1 MTALSNSRSRRRPP
15 RRLMQD
21 LSIRERG
28 GGRRRLGFTPLM
40 LVSAMIALASCAHV
54 DPNPAFADLAKTVH
68 LRTGKRVQ
76 WNRGSAEDAQAQAA
90 VASLLSRALT
100 ADSAVQVALLNNH
113 NLQATYEELGI
124 AQADLVEAG
133 LLRNPI
139 FTFERRFPGQALEMD
154 LLKEFIDLLLLP
166 LRKRIAAA
174 QFEAAKLR
182 VGHEIL
188 NLAAEVRAAFYE
200 HQGDQQLVD
209 LRRTV
214 ADATERTAE
223 VALQMHQ
230 AGNLKSLDLAS
241 EQASH
246 AQAKIELSK
255 AYSEATQTREKLNK
269 VMGAFGTQTNWTVAP
284 RLPDLP
290 GSQVSTSQLE
300 SRAIQ
305 QRLDLAA
312 ARQQFIAEAR
322 ARGIARADAILQ
334 QGEVGAH
341 YEREAEGSYSI
352 GPSLNVAIPI
362 FNQGQP
368 ASARASAKM
377 RQAEQRYLALA
388 ADIRSDVRA
397 ARDKMLLAR
406 QQFEY
411 FKSTALPT
419 RTRVT
424 EESQLEYNAMQIGPF
439 QLLQAKQE
447 EVKTGADSVEAL
459 RDYWVA
465 RADLEKA
472 MGGPL
477 SGSLSSLSSSSKE
490 RVQEERG
497 RDRGRRRVG
506 D

>member
-1 MTALSNSRSRRRPP
+1 MESRYCRGCASSGSSFFPVEPSAHCRVGGANCTA
-15 RRLMQD
+15 
-21 LSIRERG
+21 
-28 GGRRRLGFTPLM
+28 
-40 LVSAMIALASCAHV
+40 
-54 DPNPAFADLAKTVH
+54 
-68 LRTGKRVQ
+68 
-76 WNRGSAEDAQAQAA
+76 
-90 VASLLSRALT
+90 
-100 ADSAVQVALLNNH
+100 NNH
-113 NLQATYEELGI
+113 TLQATYEELGI

-139 FTFERRFPGQALEMD
+139 FTFERRFPGQAAEID
-154 LLKEFIDLLLLP
+154 LLKEFIDIVLLP

-188 NLAAEVRAAFYE
+188 KTAAEVRAAFYE

-209 LRRTV
+209 LRKTV
-214 ADATERTAE
+214 AEATERSAETALKMKE
-223 VALQMHQ
+223 
-230 AGNLKSLDLAS
+230 AGNLRNLDLAN
-241 EQASH
+241 EQATH
-246 AQAKIELSK
+246 AQAKIELAK
-255 AYSEATQTREKLNK
+255 AQGEAVQSREKLNK
-269 VMGAFGTQTNWTVAP
+269 LMGAFGAQTNWTVAS
-284 RLPDLP
+284 RLPELP
-290 GSQVSTSQLE
+290 GGEVSTSQLE

-322 ARGIARADAILQ
+322 ARGIARAEAIL
-334 QGEVGAH
+334 EKAEFGAH
-341 YEREAEGSYSI
+341 YEREIEGTYSI
-352 GPSLNVAIPI
+352 GPSVNVPIPI

-377 RQAEQRYLALA
+377 RQAGQRYLALA

-397 ARDKMLLAR
+397 ARDKMLLSR
-406 QQFEY
+406 REVEY

-447 EVKTGADSVEAL
+447 EVKTGAESVEAL

-465 RADLEKA
+465 RAELEKA
-472 MGGPL
+472 VG
-477 SGSLSSLSSSSKE
+477 GSLSGKFVSLQREGKQSGE
-490 RVQEERG
+490 
-497 RDRGRRRVG
+497 
-506 D
+506 

>member
-1 MTALSNSRSRRRPP
+1 MNI
-15 RRLMQD
+15 
-21 LSIRERG
+21 IRNFG
-28 GGRRRLGFTPLM
+28 LLLGAG
-40 LVSAMIALASCAHV
+40 VLAGCAHV
-54 DPNPAFADLAKTVH
+54 DPNPAFRELANTVH

-76 WNRGSAEDAQAQAA
+76 WNRGTAEDAQAQAA
-90 VASLLSRALT
+90 VSSLLSRPLT
-100 ADSAVQVALLNNH
+100 AESAVQIALLNNH
-113 NLQATYEELGI
+113 TLQATYEELGI

-139 FTFERRFPGQALEMD
+139 FTFERRFPGQAAEID
-154 LLKEFIDLLLLP
+154 LLKEFIDIVLLP

-188 NLAAEVRAAFYE
+188 KTAAEVRAAFYE

-209 LRRTV
+209 LRKTV
-214 ADATERTAE
+214 AEATERSAETALKMKE
-223 VALQMHQ
+223 
-230 AGNLKSLDLAS
+230 AGNLRNLDLAN
-241 EQASH
+241 EQATH
-246 AQAKIELSK
+246 AQAKIELAK
-255 AYSEATQTREKLNK
+255 AQSEAVQSREKLNK
-269 VMGAFGTQTNWTVAP
+269 LMGAFGAQTNWTVAS
-284 RLPDLP
+284 RLPELP
-290 GSQVSTSQLE
+290 GGEVSTSQLE

-322 ARGIARADAILQ
+322 ARGIARAEAILKKA
-334 QGEVGAH
+334 EFGAH
-341 YEREAEGSYSI
+341 YEREIEGTYSI
-352 GPSLNVAIPI
+352 GPSVNVPIPI

-377 RQAEQRYLALA
+377 RQAGQRYLALA

-397 ARDKMLLAR
+397 ARDKMLLSRR
-406 QQFEY
+406 QVEY

-447 EVKTGADSVEAL
+447 EVKTGAESVEAL

-465 RADLEKA
+465 RAELEKA
-472 MGGPL
+472 VG
-477 SGSLSSLSSSSKE
+477 GSLSGKFISLQKE
-490 RVQEERG
+490 GKESGQ
-497 RDRGRRRVG
+497 
-506 D
+506 

>member
-1 MTALSNSRSRRRPP
+1 MS
-15 RRLMQD
+15 D
-21 LSIRERG
+21 LRYDIEKKGKRTMKLRKPFLLWG
-28 GGRRRLGFTPLM
+28 T
-40 LVSAMIALASCAHV
+40 VALAGCAHV
-54 DPNPAFADLAKTVH
+54 DPNPAFRELANTVH

-76 WNRGSAEDAQAQAA
+76 WNRGTAEDAQAQAA
-90 VASLLSRALT
+90 VSSLLSRPLT
-100 ADSAVQVALLNNH
+100 AESAVQIALLNNH
-113 NLQATYEELGI
+113 TLQATYEELGI

-139 FTFERRFPGQALEMD
+139 FTFERRFPGQAAEID
-154 LLKEFIDLLLLP
+154 LLKEFIDIVLLP

-188 NLAAEVRAAFYE
+188 KTAAEVRAAFYE

-209 LRRTV
+209 LRKTV
-214 ADATERTAE
+214 AEATERSAETALKMKE
-223 VALQMHQ
+223 
-230 AGNLKSLDLAS
+230 AGNLRNLDLANK
-241 EQASH
+241 QATH
-246 AQAKIELSK
+246 AQAKIELAK
-255 AYSEATQTREKLNK
+255 AQSEAVQSREKLNK
-269 VMGAFGTQTNWTVAP
+269 LMGAFGAQTNWTVAS
-284 RLPDLP
+284 RLPELP
-290 GSQVSTSQLE
+290 GGEVSTSQLE

-322 ARGIARADAILQ
+322 ARGIARAEAILEKAEI
-334 QGEVGAH
+334 GGH
-341 YEREAEGSYSI
+341 YEREIEGTYSV
-352 GPSLNVAIPI
+352 GPSVNVPIPI

-377 RQAEQRYLALA
+377 RQAGQRYLALA
-388 ADIRSDVRA
+388 ADIRSDVRS
-397 ARDKMLLAR
+397 ARDKMLLSR
-406 QQFEY
+406 REVEY

-447 EVKTGADSVEAL
+447 EVTTGAESVEAL

-465 RADLEKA
+465 RAELEKA
-472 MGGPL
+472 VG
-477 SGSLSSLSSSSKE
+477 GSLTGKFVLLKSDGKE
-490 RVQEERG
+490 SRHKQ
-497 RDRGRRRVG
+497 
-506 D
+506 

>member
-1 MTALSNSRSRRRPP
+1 MKNIRNFGLLLSV
-15 RRLMQD
+15 
-21 LSIRERG
+21 G
-28 GGRRRLGFTPLM
+28 
-40 LVSAMIALASCAHV
+40 ALAGCAHV
-54 DPNPAFADLAKTVH
+54 DPNPAFRELADTVH

-76 WNRGSAEDAQAQAA
+76 WNRGSAADAEAQHA
-90 VASLLSRALT
+90 VASLLRRPLT

-113 NLQATYEELGI
+113 TLQATYEELGI

-154 LLKEFIDLLLLP
+154 LLKEFVDLLLLP

-174 QFEAAKLR
+174 EFEAAKLR

-188 NLAAEVRAAFYE
+188 NVAGEVRAAFYE

-209 LRRTV
+209 LRKTV
-214 ADATERTAE
+214 AEAAERSAETA
-223 VALQMHQ
+223 LRMYQ
-230 AGNLKSLDLAS
+230 AGNLRSLDLS
-241 EQASH
+241 NEQASH
-246 AQAKIELSK
+246 AQTKIELAK
-255 AYSEATQTREKLNK
+255 AQSEATQSREKLNK
-269 VMGAFGTQTNWTVAP
+269 LMGAFGEQTNWTVGP

-290 GSQVSTSQLE
+290 GSELATLRLE

-322 ARGIARADAILQ
+322 ARGIAPVDAILQ
-334 QGEVGAH
+334 QTEMGAH
-341 YEREAEGSYSI
+341 YEHEIEGGVRSI
-352 GPSLNVAIPI
+352 GPSVNVPIPI

-368 ASARASAKM
+368 ASARARAKT
-377 RQAEQRYLALA
+377 RQAQQRYLALA
-388 ADIRSDVRA
+388 ADIRSDVRS
-397 ARDKMLLAR
+397 ARDRMLLAR
-406 QQFEY
+406 RQVEY
-411 FKSTALPT
+411 FKSTLLPT

-459 RDYWVA
+459 RDYWIA
-465 RADLEKA
+465 RAELEKA
-472 MGGPL
+472 VG
-477 SGSLSSLSSSSKE
+477 GSLTGKFVSFQNQGKE
-490 RVQEERG
+490 
-497 RDRGRRRVG
+497 
-506 D
+506 

>member
-1 MTALSNSRSRRRPP
+1 MKLRKLFLLS
-15 RRLMQD
+15 
-21 LSIRERG
+21 G
-28 GGRRRLGFTPLM
+28 T
-40 LVSAMIALASCAHV
+40 VALAGCAHV
-54 DPNPAFADLAKTVH
+54 DPNPAFRELANTVH
-68 LRTGKRVQ
+68 LRTDKRVQ
-76 WNRGSAEDAQAQAA
+76 WNRGTAQDAEAQAA
-90 VASLLSRALT
+90 VASILRHPLT
-100 ADSAVQVALLNNH
+100 ADAAVQVALLNNR

-124 AQADLVEAG
+124 AQADLVETG

-139 FTFERRFPGQALEMD
+139 FTFERRLPGQALEAD
-154 LLKEFIDLLLLP
+154 LLKEFIDILLLP

-188 NLAAEVRAAFYE
+188 KTAAEVRAAFYE

-209 LRRTV
+209 LRKTV
-214 ADATERTAE
+214 AEATERSAETA
-223 VALQMHQ
+223 LRMNQ
-230 AGNLKSLDLAS
+230 AGNLRNLDLAT

-246 AQAKIELSK
+246 AQAKIELAK
-255 AYSEATQTREKLNK
+255 TQSEAVQTREKLNK
-269 VMGAFGTQTNWTVAP
+269 LMGAFGTQTNWTVAP
-284 RLPDLP
+284 RLSGLP
-290 GSQVSTSQLE
+290 GSEVSTAQLE

-322 ARGIARADAILQ
+322 ARGIARAEAILQ
-334 QGEVGAH
+334 GAEFGGH
-341 YEREAEGSYSI
+341 YEHEIEGSVYSI
-352 GPSLNVAIPI
+352 GPSVNVPIPI

-397 ARDKMLLAR
+397 ARDKMLLSRR
-406 QQFEY
+406 QVEY

-447 EVKTGADSVEAL
+447 EVKTGAESVEAL

-465 RADLEKA
+465 RAELEKA
-472 MGGPL
+472 VG
-477 SGSLSSLSSSSKE
+477 GSLSGKFISLQSESKE
-490 RVQEERG
+490 ATQ
-497 RDRGRRRVG
+497 
-506 D
+506 

>member
-1 MTALSNSRSRRRPP
+1 MMLRKLLLLSGTVALV
-15 RRLMQD
+15 
-21 LSIRERG
+21 G
-28 GGRRRLGFTPLM
+28 
-40 LVSAMIALASCAHV
+40 CAHV
-54 DPNPAFADLAKTVH
+54 DPNPAFRELANTVH

-76 WNRGSAEDAQAQAA
+76 WNRGSAEDEQAQAA
-90 VASLLSRALT
+90 VASLLSRPLT
-100 ADSAVQVALLNNH
+100 ADSAVQVGLLNNH

-133 LLRNPI
+133 LLKNPV
-139 FTFERRFPGQALEMD
+139 FYFERRLPGQAAEID
-154 LLKEFIDLLLLP
+154 LVQEFIDILLLP

-188 NLAAEVRAAFYE
+188 TTTAEVRAAFYE

-209 LRRTV
+209 LRKTV
-214 ADATERTAE
+214 ADATERSAETA
-223 VALQMHQ
+223 LKMHE
-230 AGNLKSLDLAS
+230 AGNLRDLDLAS
-241 EQASH
+241 EQATH
-246 AQAKIELSK
+246 AQAKIDLAK
-255 AYSEATQTREKLNK
+255 AQANAVQSREKLNK
-269 VMGAFGTQTNWTVAP
+269 LMGAFGAQTNWTVAS
-284 RLPDLP
+284 RLSELP
-290 GSQVSTSQLE
+290 GNEVSTAQLE

-322 ARGIARADAILQ
+322 TRGIARAEAILQ
-334 QGEVGAH
+334 GAQIGSH
-341 YEREAEGSYSI
+341 YEHEIEPRHSS
-352 GPSLNVAIPI
+352 GPSVSVPIPI

-397 ARDKMLLAR
+397 ARDKMLLSRR
-406 QQFEY
+406 QVEY

-465 RADLEKA
+465 RAELEKA
-472 MGGPL
+472 VG
-477 SGSLSSLSSSSKE
+477 GSLSGKFISLQIESKE
-490 RVQEERG
+490 ATH
-497 RDRGRRRVG
+497 
-506 D
+506 

>member
-1 MTALSNSRSRRRPP
+1 MKLRKPFLLWGTVALT
-15 RRLMQD
+15 
-21 LSIRERG
+21 G
-28 GGRRRLGFTPLM
+28 
-40 LVSAMIALASCAHV
+40 CAHV
-54 DPNPAFADLAKTVH
+54 DPNPAFRELANTVH

-90 VASLLSRALT
+90 VASLLRRPLT

-133 LLRNPI
+133 LLKNPV
-139 FTFERRFPGQALEMD
+139 FYFERRLPGQAAEID
-154 LLKEFIDLLLLP
+154 LVQEFIDILLLP

-188 NLAAEVRAAFYE
+188 TTAAEVRAVFYE

-209 LRRTV
+209 LRKTV
-214 ADATERTAE
+214 ADTTERSAETA
-223 VALQMHQ
+223 LKMHE
-230 AGNLKSLDLAS
+230 AGNLRDLDLAS
-241 EQASH
+241 EQATH
-246 AQAKIELSK
+246 AQTKIDLAKAQAS
-255 AYSEATQTREKLNK
+255 AVASRERLNK
-269 VMGAFGTQTNWTVAP
+269 LMGAFGAQTNWTVAS
-284 RLPDLP
+284 RLSELP
-290 GSQVSTSQLE
+290 GNEVSTAQLE

-322 ARGIARADAILQ
+322 ARGIARAEAILQ
-334 QGEVGAH
+334 GAQIGSH
-341 YEREAEGSYSI
+341 YEHEIEPRHSS
-352 GPSLNVAIPI
+352 GPSVSVPIPI

-397 ARDKMLLAR
+397 ARDKMLLSRR
-406 QQFEY
+406 QVEY

-465 RADLEKA
+465 RAELEKA
-472 MGGPL
+472 VG
-477 SGSLSSLSSSSKE
+477 GSLSGKFISLQSESKE
-490 RVQEERG
+490 ATH
-497 RDRGRRRVG
+497 
-506 D
+506 

>member
-1 MTALSNSRSRRRPP
+1 MKLRKPFLLWGT
-15 RRLMQD
+15 
-21 LSIRERG
+21 
-28 GGRRRLGFTPLM
+28 
-40 LVSAMIALASCAHV
+40 VALAGCAHV
-54 DPNPAFADLAKTVH
+54 DPNPAFRELANTVH

-90 VASLLSRALT
+90 VASLLKRPLT

-133 LLRNPI
+133 LLKNPV
-139 FTFERRFPGQALEMD
+139 FYFERRLPGQAAE
-154 LLKEFIDLLLLP
+154 IDLVQEFVDILLLP

-188 NLAAEVRAAFYE
+188 TTAAEVRAAFYE

-209 LRRTV
+209 LRKTV
-214 ADATERTAE
+214 ADATERSAETA
-223 VALQMHQ
+223 LKMHE
-230 AGNLKSLDLAS
+230 AGNLRDLDLAS
-241 EQASH
+241 EQATH
-246 AQAKIELSK
+246 AQAKIDLAK
-255 AYSEATQTREKLNK
+255 AQANAVQSREKLNK
-269 VMGAFGTQTNWTVAP
+269 LMGAFGAQTNWTVAS
-284 RLPDLP
+284 RLSELP
-290 GSQVSTSQLE
+290 GNEVSVTELE

-305 QRLDLAA
+305 QRLDFAA

-322 ARGIARADAILQ
+322 ARGIARAEAILQ
-334 QGEVGAH
+334 GAQIGSH
-341 YEREAEGSYSI
+341 YEHEIEPRHSS
-352 GPSLNVAIPI
+352 GPSVSVPIPI

-368 ASARASAKM
+368 ASARANAKM

-388 ADIRSDVRA
+388 ADIRSDVRS
-397 ARDKMLLAR
+397 ARDKMLLSRR
-406 QQFEY
+406 QVEY

-447 EVKTGADSVEAL
+447 EVKTGAESVEAL

-465 RADLEKA
+465 RAELEKTV
-472 MGGPL
+472 G
-477 SGSLSSLSSSSKE
+477 GSLSGKFISLQKE
-490 RVQEERG
+490 GKGSGE
-497 RDRGRRRVG
+497 
-506 D
+506 

>member
-1 MTALSNSRSRRRPP
+1 MKLRKPFLLWGTVALT
-15 RRLMQD
+15 
-21 LSIRERG
+21 G
-28 GGRRRLGFTPLM
+28 
-40 LVSAMIALASCAHV
+40 CAHV
-54 DPNPAFADLAKTVH
+54 DPNPAFRELANTVH

-90 VASLLSRALT
+90 VASLLRRPLT

-124 AQADLVEAG
+124 AQAELVEAG
-133 LLRNPI
+133 LLKNPV
-139 FTFERRFPGQALEMD
+139 FYFERRLPGQAAE
-154 LLKEFIDLLLLP
+154 IDLVQEFVDILLLP

-188 NLAAEVRAAFYE
+188 TTAAEVRAAFYE

-209 LRRTV
+209 LRKTV
-214 ADATERTAE
+214 ADATERSAETA
-223 VALQMHQ
+223 LKMHE
-230 AGNLKSLDLAS
+230 AGNLRDLDLAS
-241 EQASH
+241 EQATH
-246 AQAKIELSK
+246 AQTKIELAK
-255 AYSEATQTREKLNK
+255 AQASAVASRERLNK
-269 VMGAFGTQTNWTVAP
+269 LMGAFGAQTNWTVAS
-284 RLPDLP
+284 RLSELP
-290 GSQVSTSQLE
+290 GNEVSTAQLE

-312 ARQQFIAEAR
+312 ARQQFVAEAR
-322 ARGIARADAILQ
+322 TRGIARAEAILQ
-334 QGEVGAH
+334 GAQIGSH
-341 YEREAEGSYSI
+341 YEHEIEPRHST
-352 GPSLNVAIPI
+352 GPSVSVPIPI

-377 RQAEQRYLALA
+377 RQAAQRYLALA

-397 ARDKMLLAR
+397 ARDKMLLSRR
-406 QQFEY
+406 QVEY

-465 RADLEKA
+465 RAELEKA
-472 MGGPL
+472 VG
-477 SGSLSSLSSSSKE
+477 GSLSGKFISLQSESKE
-490 RVQEERG
+490 ATH
-497 RDRGRRRVG
+497 
-506 D
+506 

>member
-1 MTALSNSRSRRRPP
+1 MSDLRNDVEKGKRTMKLRKLFLLS
-15 RRLMQD
+15 
-21 LSIRERG
+21 G
-28 GGRRRLGFTPLM
+28 T
-40 LVSAMIALASCAHV
+40 VALAGCAHV
-54 DPNPAFADLAKTVH
+54 DPNPAFRELANTVH
-68 LRTGKRVQ
+68 LRTDKRVQ
-76 WNRGSAEDAQAQAA
+76 WNRGTAQDAEAQAA
-90 VASLLSRALT
+90 VASILRHPLT
-100 ADSAVQVALLNNH
+100 ADAAVQVALLNNR

-124 AQADLVEAG
+124 AQADLVETG

-139 FTFERRFPGQALEMD
+139 FTFERRLPGQALEAD
-154 LLKEFIDLLLLP
+154 LLKEFIDILLLP

-188 NLAAEVRAAFYE
+188 KTAAEVRAAFYE

-209 LRRTV
+209 LRKTV
-214 ADATERTAE
+214 AEATERSAETA
-223 VALQMHQ
+223 LRMQQ
-230 AGNLKSLDLAS
+230 AGNLKNLDLVT

-246 AQAKIELSK
+246 AQAKIELAK
-255 AYSEATQTREKLNK
+255 AQSEAVQTREKLNK
-269 VMGAFGTQTNWTVAP
+269 LMGAFGAQTNWTVAS
-284 RLPDLP
+284 RLPELP
-290 GSQVSTSQLE
+290 GGEVSTSQLE

-322 ARGIARADAILQ
+322 ARGIARAEAILEKT
-334 QGEVGAH
+334 EVGGH
-341 YEREAEGSYSI
+341 YEREIEGTYSI
-352 GPSLNVAIPI
+352 GPSVNVPIPI

-377 RQAEQRYLALA
+377 RQAGQRYLALA

-397 ARDKMLLAR
+397 ARDKMLLSRR
-406 QQFEY
+406 QVEY

-447 EVKTGADSVEAL
+447 ESKNRRGICRSVA
-459 RDYWVA
+459 
-465 RADLEKA
+465 
-472 MGGPL
+472 
-477 SGSLSSLSSSSKE
+477 
-490 RVQEERG
+490 
-497 RDRGRRRVG
+497 
-506 D
+506 